1 MLIWVVLMMGEK
13 EDEAKGRRYEAMGDG
28 GGSEE
33 K

>member
-1 MLIWVVLMMGEK
+1 MGEK
-13 EDEAKGRRYEAMGDG
+13 EDEAKGRRYEARGEDG